1 MPITVKLT
9 ISLPKDLAEFATKLA
24 RETNRPRSR
33 VFADL
38 LNEKREEALRESLIE
53 GYQALANDSRGF
65 AREAM
70 PLAAEVWDEADYG
83 TRTRETE
90 SRE

>member
-1 MPITVKLT
+1 MPIIVRLT
-9 ISLPKDLAEFATKLA
+9 ISLSKDLAEFATKLA

-53 GYQALANDSRGF
+53 GYEALANESRRF
-65 AREAM
+65 AEGAM

-83 TRTRETE
+83 SRASETE
-90 SRE
+90 SGE